1 MKTQYIQ
8 GSYRICYR
16 GYLLTSSTV
25 LFYLSY
31 DRVTRFNL
39 NLHRKRKNVKQIYF
53 SNKDL
58 ISPNKYMLPSTTRQS
73 FSFAFD
79 LKFSIYEPGLFR
91 SKAKENDCLVV

>member
-39 NLHRKRKNVKQIYF
+39 
-53 SNKDL
+53 
-58 ISPNKYMLPSTTRQS
+58 
-73 FSFAFD
+73 
-79 LKFSIYEPGLFR
+79 
-91 SKAKENDCLVV
+91 